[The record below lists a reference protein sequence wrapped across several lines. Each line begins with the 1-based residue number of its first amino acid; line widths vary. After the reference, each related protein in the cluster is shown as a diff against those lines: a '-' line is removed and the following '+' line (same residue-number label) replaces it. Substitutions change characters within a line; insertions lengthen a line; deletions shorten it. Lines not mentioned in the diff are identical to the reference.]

1 MCYPDGESRVE
12 VNDLSKVIDQVNHIW
27 LQSGSITAVC
37 LVSSFAGLPIPV
49 LGHIPNGVIR
59 CTPPGWKLP
68 LWFRSHLVFF
78 TSLSDTCFDP
88 IAATA
93 ERCPKAAWNTA
104 NSGRGEQH
112 ARLPTGLLKINGNTV
127 AFILE
132 ACWKPPHLVPLCRLP
147 QARAPAHE
155 CLPSLKSSSFPSVDG
170 KSEEWFCAFPKGPWT
185 RSCHQLTYKP
195 NDSHVTSIWPYQQQA
210 SPDFSILFLLAN
222 GITNVVL
229 TSL

>member
-1 MCYPDGESRVE
+1 MCCPDGESHVE

-37 LVSSFAGLPIPV
+37 PVSSFAGLSIPV

-104 NSGRGEQH
+104 NSVRGEQY
-112 ARLPTGLLKINGNTV
+112 ARLPRTELLKINGNTV
-127 AFILE
+127 AVLHPWSMLE
-132 ACWKPPHLVPLCRLP
+132 APKLSTSTSSWLPTMSEVFLPPFCEWRGWGVAL
-147 QARAPAHE
+147 
-155 CLPSLKSSSFPSVDG
+155 CLP
-170 KSEEWFCAFPKGPWT
+170 
-185 RSCHQLTYKP
+185 
-195 NDSHVTSIWPYQQQA
+195 
-210 SPDFSILFLLAN
+210 
-222 GITNVVL
+222 
-229 TSL
+229 